1 MGGFSVL
8 VDRSIK
14 ALIWD
19 CGGVLVR
26 TEDPSG
32 RREWERK
39 LGLSPYDI
47 DRVVLG
53 SKAWIQAQCGE
64 IPEEAYWTE
73 VRVHLGLDERAI
85 QDLRRDF
92 YAGDRIN
99 PVVLDVITRLRPH
112 YKQAILSN
120 AVPSLLEMLHDR
132 FQIVHLFDVIITSAS
147 IRVMKPD
154 PQAYRAALD
163 ALRLRAEETVFIDD
177 LRENIQGAKQ
187 LGMHAIHFET
197 DHDDI
202 RPLLSA
208 LLGRADL

>member
-1 MGGFSVL
+1 M
-8 VDRSIK
+8 
-14 ALIWD
+14 
-19 CGGVLVR
+19 R

-32 RREWERK
+32 RRQWEQK
-39 LGLSPYDI
+39 LGLPPYDI
-47 DRVVLG
+47 DRVMLG

-64 IPEEAYWTE
+64 IPEEAYWTG

-120 AVPSLLEMLHDR
+120 AVPSLPEMLRDR
-132 FQIVHLFDVIITSAS
+132 FHMVHLFDVMITSAS
-147 IRVMKPD
+147 IGVMKPD
-154 PQAYRAALD
+154 PHAYRAALD

-177 LRENIQGAKQ
+177 R
-187 LGMHAIHFET
+187 HAHHPFRS
-197 DHDDI
+197 
-202 RPLLSA
+202 RP
-208 LLGRADL
+208 

>member
-1 MGGFSVL
+1 ML

-26 TEDPSG
+26 TEDSSG
-32 RREWERK
+32 RREWEQK

-64 IPEEAYWTE
+64 IPEEAYWTK

-120 AVPSLLEMLHDR
+120 AVPSLLEMLRDR

-154 PQAYRAALD
+154 PQAYGAALD

-177 LRENIQGAKQ
+177 LRENIQGANQ

-197 DHDDI
+197 DQDDI

>member
-1 MGGFSVL
+1 VGGFSVL

-26 TEDPSG
+26 TEDSSG
-32 RREWERK
+32 RREWEQK
-39 LGLSPYDI
+39 LGLPPYDI

-64 IPEEAYWTE
+64 IPEEAYWAE

-120 AVPSLLEMLHDR
+120 AVPSLLEMLRDR

-177 LRENIQGAKQ
+177 LRENIQGANQ

-197 DHDDI
+197 DQDDI

>member
-1 MGGFSVL
+1 VL

-26 TEDPSG
+26 TEDSSG
-32 RREWERK
+32 RREWEQK

-64 IPEEAYWTE
+64 IPEEAYWTG

-120 AVPSLLEMLHDR
+120 AVPSLLEMLRDR

-177 LRENIQGAKQ
+177 LRENIQGANQ

-197 DHDDI
+197 DQDDI

>member
-1 MGGFSVL
+1 VL

-32 RREWERK
+32 RREWEQK
-39 LGLSPYDI
+39 LGLPRYDI

-73 VRVHLGLDERAI
+73 VRVHLGLNERAI

-120 AVPSLLEMLHDR
+120 AVPSLLEMLRDR

-147 IRVMKPD
+147 IGVMKPD
-154 PQAYRAALD
+154 PHAYRAALD

>member
-1 MGGFSVL
+1 VL

-26 TEDPSG
+26 TEDSSG

-39 LGLSPYDI
+39 LGLPPYDI

-73 VRVHLGLDERAI
+73 VRVHLGLNERAI

-120 AVPSLLEMLHDR
+120 AVPSLLEMLRDR

>member
-1 MGGFSVL
+1 
-8 VDRSIK
+8 
-14 ALIWD
+14 
-19 CGGVLVR
+19 
-26 TEDPSG
+26 
-32 RREWERK
+32 
-39 LGLSPYDI
+39 
-47 DRVVLG
+47 
-53 SKAWIQAQCGE
+53 
-64 IPEEAYWTE
+64 
-73 VRVHLGLDERAI
+73 VHLGLDERAI

-120 AVPSLLEMLHDR
+120 AVPSLLEMLRDR

>member
-1 MGGFSVL
+1 ML
-8 VDRSIK
+8 VDCSIK

-26 TEDPSG
+26 TEDSSG

-39 LGLSPYDI
+39 LGLPPYDI

-73 VRVHLGLDERAI
+73 VRVHLGLNERAI

-120 AVPSLLEMLHDR
+120 AVPSLLEMLRDR

-177 LRENIQGAKQ
+177 LRENIQGANQ

-197 DHDDI
+197 DQDDI

>member
-1 MGGFSVL
+1 VL

-26 TEDPSG
+26 TEDSSG
-32 RREWERK
+32 RREWEQK
-39 LGLSPYDI
+39 LGLPPYDI

-120 AVPSLLEMLHDR
+120 AVPSLLEMLRDR

-154 PQAYRAALD
+154 PQAYGAALD

-177 LRENIQGAKQ
+177 LRENIQGANQ

-197 DHDDI
+197 DQDDI

>member
-1 MGGFSVL
+1 ML

-39 LGLSPYDI
+39 LGLPPYDI

-120 AVPSLLEMLHDR
+120 AVPSLLEMLRDR

-147 IRVMKPD
+147 IGVMKPD

-177 LRENIQGAKQ
+177 LRENSQGAKQ
-187 LGMHAIHFET
+187 LGMHVIHFDSGNE
-197 DHDDI
+197 HLQP
-202 RPLLSA
+202 RLLALLSRVE
-208 LLGRADL
+208 L

>member
-1 MGGFSVL
+1 M
-8 VDRSIK
+8 
-14 ALIWD
+14 
-19 CGGVLVR
+19 
-26 TEDPSG
+26 
-32 RREWERK
+32 
-39 LGLSPYDI
+39 
-47 DRVVLG
+47 
-53 SKAWIQAQCGE
+53 
-64 IPEEAYWTE
+64 
-73 VRVHLGLDERAI
+73 
-85 QDLRRDF
+85 LR
-92 YAGDRIN
+92 
-99 PVVLDVITRLRPH
+99 
-112 YKQAILSN
+112 
-120 AVPSLLEMLHDR
+120 DR